1 MTIRQS
7 GLYIHIPFCDHKCVY
22 CDFYS
27 ITNTVQTEEY
37 ISALIREIE
46 HFSPLY
52 KARHN
57 FTSIFFGGGTPSYIA
72 PVYIE
77 RIIQALKDSYVVAP
91 DAEITLETN
100 PGTVDKDKL
109 KEFLSV
115 GINRLSIGIQSF
127 DDDDLRFLTR
137 IHDSELAKATVL
149 QAHESGFNNINVDL
163 IFNLPG
169 QTKEKWQN
177 NLETALQLPI
187 QHISAYSLILEEGT
201 PLFGLVEKGKVH
213 MQGDDED
220 ADLYAETIEAL
231 IKNRFTQ
238 YEVSN
243 FCKPGYECVHN
254 NHYWR
259 YDDYLSFGTSSHSF
273 VNGKRWNNF
282 RTLPEYLKAMNEKG
296 NAIENEET
304 PNKQQVFD
312 EYVMLALRSKGI
324 DKKDF
329 QSRFSD
335 SWLREKSGVLQKYM
349 QSGYLID
356 QGAIIK
362 CTPDGYAV
370 ADNIIGQL
378 LA

>member
-1 MTIRQS
+1 MRQS

-27 ITNTVQTEEY
+27 ITNTAQTEEY

-52 KARHN
+52 KPGHC
-57 FTSIFFGGGTPSYIA
+57 FDSIFFGGGTPSYIA
-72 PVYIE
+72 PMYIE
-77 RIIQALKDSYVVAP
+77 RIIRALKENYVVTP
-91 DAEITLETN
+91 DVEITLETN
-100 PGTVDKDKL
+100 PGTVDQDKL
-109 KEFLSV
+109 REFLSI
-115 GINRLSIGIQSF
+115 GINRISIGIQSF

-137 IHDSELAKATVL
+137 IHDSRLAKDTVAL
-149 QAHESGFNNINVDL
+149 AHESGFNNINIDL

-169 QTKEKWQN
+169 QTTEKWQK
-177 NLETALQLPI
+177 NLETALQLTI

-201 PLFGLVEKGKVH
+201 PLFGMVEKGKVRL
-213 MQGDDED
+213 QGDDDD
-220 ADLYAETIEAL
+220 AELYADTIDTL
-231 IKNRFTQ
+231 TKHGFKQ

-243 FCKPGYECVHN
+243 FCKPGFECAHN

-273 VNGKRWNNF
+273 VNGKRWNNY
-282 RTLPEYLKAMNEKG
+282 RSLPKYLKAVNENG
-296 NAIENEET
+296 NAVENEET
-304 PNKQQVFD
+304 PNARQVFD
-312 EYVMLALRSKGI
+312 EYIMLALRSKGI

-335 SWLREKSGVLQKYM
+335 SWLREKAGVLQKLM
-349 QSGYLID
+349 QSGYLVD
-356 QGAIIK
+356 RGAFIK

>member
-1 MTIRQS
+1 MRQS

-27 ITNTVQTEEY
+27 ITNTAQTEEY

-52 KARHN
+52 KSDHR
-57 FTSIFFGGGTPSYIA
+57 FDSIFFGGGTPSYIA
-72 PVYIE
+72 PMYIE
-77 RIIQALKDSYVVAP
+77 RIIRALKENYVVTS

-109 KEFLSV
+109 KEFLSI
-115 GINRLSIGIQSF
+115 GINRISIGIQSF

-137 IHDSELAKATVL
+137 IHDSRLAKDTVAL
-149 QAHESGFNNINVDL
+149 AHESGFNNINIDL

-169 QTKEKWQN
+169 QTKEKWQK
-177 NLETALQLPI
+177 NLEIALQLPI

-201 PLFGLVEKGKVH
+201 PLFGLVEKGKIH
-213 MQGDDED
+213 LQGDDDD
-220 ADLYAETIEAL
+220 AELYATTIDTF
-231 IKNRFTQ
+231 IKYGFTQ

-243 FCKPGYECVHN
+243 FCKPGFECIHN

-273 VNGKRWNNF
+273 VNGKRWNNH
-282 RTLPEYLKAMNEKG
+282 RTLLKYLKAIQEKD
-296 NAIENEET
+296 NAVENEET
-304 PNKQQVFD
+304 PDARQVFD

-329 QSRFSD
+329 QNRFSD
-335 SWLREKSGVLQKYM
+335 SWLREKSGLMQKLM
-349 QSGYLID
+349 QSGYLVD
-356 QGAIIK
+356 QGAFIK